1 MSILRNRKI
10 RGSGSKFRVVY
21 RACGL
26 AAPRQGHLTGE
37 LFIIGNTFYNI
48 TSTRCRVHR
57 VIILLQVVLALKM
70 RIAFHPLL
78 SIAALAVLWHI
89 AAMAAASPLLPSPTA
104 VAAVLTREIQSGQL
118 PYHLGITLARLAGS
132 FALAMSLGTWLGIL
146 LGRHPKLDRFFDSW
160 LVLFLNIPALVTII
174 LCYVWFGLVE
184 SAAIAA
190 VVINKLPNVIVTIRE
205 GTRALDRDLL
215 EMAEV
220 YRFGRLK
227 TLRHVVWPQLY
238 PFILAASRTG
248 LALIWKIIL
257 VVELLGRS
265 NGMGY
270 QLHLFFQMFNVSA
283 ILAYTL
289 AFVVVVQLIE
299 LGILKPLDRHARRWR
314 R

>member
-1 MSILRNRKI
+1 MR
-10 RGSGSKFRVVY
+10 
-21 RACGL
+21 
-26 AAPRQGHLTGE
+26 T
-37 LFIIGNTFYNI
+37 
-48 TSTRCRVHR
+48 
-57 VIILLQVVLALKM
+57 AL
-70 RIAFHPLL
+70 FHPLA
-78 SIAALAVLWHI
+78 SVIAFAILWQI
-89 AAMAAASPLLPSPTA
+89 AAMAAASPLLPSPAA
-104 VAAVLTREIQSGQL
+104 VAAVVAREIRSGQL
-118 PYHLGITLARLAGS
+118 PYHLGITLARLAAS
-132 FALAMSLGTWLGIL
+132 FGLAMILGTGLGIL
-146 LGRHPKLDRFFDSW
+146 LGRRPKLDRFFDSW

-190 VVINKLPNVIVTIRE
+190 VVVNKLPNVIVTVRE

-238 PFILAASRTG
+238 PFVLAASRTG

-270 QLHLFFQMFNVSA
+270 QLHLFFQMFDVSA
-283 ILAYTL
+283 ILAYTI
-289 AFVVVVQLIE
+289 AFIIVVQLIE
-299 LGILKPLDRHARRWR
+299 LAILKPLDRHARRWR